1 MKYEN
6 SGEVKISYDDS
17 KEIEKKPER
26 PVMWKYEPPGSFIVN
41 GVEKG
46 ATS

>member
-17 KEIEKKPER
+17 KEIDKKLER
-26 PVMWKYEPPGSFIVN
+26 PAMWKYEPPGSFTVN
-41 GVEKG
+41 GVEK
-46 ATS
+46 ASTS